1 MFVKRKYRIILYFY
15 IISINDGFRVP
26 VGNLMETISAARFG
40 FFLPKAN
47 DSLNAI
53 GPSEFAFPTPARYIS

>member
-15 IISINDGFRVP
+15 IICIKDGFRVP

-40 FFLPKAN
+40 FLPKVN

-53 GPSEFAFPTPARYIS
+53 GPSEFAFPTPPRYIS